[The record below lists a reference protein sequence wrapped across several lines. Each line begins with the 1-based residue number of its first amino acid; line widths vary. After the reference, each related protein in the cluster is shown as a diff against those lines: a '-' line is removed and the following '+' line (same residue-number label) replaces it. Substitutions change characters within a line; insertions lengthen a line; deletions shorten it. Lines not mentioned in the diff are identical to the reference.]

1 MPPILAGHSDFGAGD
16 RRGIGVDIYRMLAGD
31 ASIAFLLIVQPFG
44 FELPELMGAPRR
56 IDLTD

>member
-1 MPPILAGHSDFGAGD
+1 
-16 RRGIGVDIYRMLAGD
+16 MLADD
-31 ASIAFLLIVQPFG
+31 ASIAFLVVQPFG